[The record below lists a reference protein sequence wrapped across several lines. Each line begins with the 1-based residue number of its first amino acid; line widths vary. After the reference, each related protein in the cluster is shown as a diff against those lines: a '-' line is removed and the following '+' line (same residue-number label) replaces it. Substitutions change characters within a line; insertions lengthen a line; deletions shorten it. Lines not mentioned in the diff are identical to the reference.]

1 MTIRSVKY
9 IQYQHR
15 IGSHNIHQ
23 NPQQKNGLIFLIV
36 VIATAFSV
44 LSLIL

>member
-9 IQYQHR
+9 IQYLHR
-15 IGSHNIHQ
+15 IGSKNIHQ
-23 NPQQKNGLIFLIV
+23 NPQQNNGVMFPIIITLAAL
-36 VIATAFSV
+36 SV

>member
-15 IGSHNIHQ
+15 IGSNNIHQ
-23 NPQQKNGLIFLIV
+23 KPQQNNGVMFPIIIIL
-36 VIATAFSV
+36 AAFSV

>member
-9 IQYQHR
+9 IQYWRR

-23 NPQQKNGLIFLIV
+23 NPQQNNGVMFPIIITLAAL
-36 VIATAFSV
+36 SV

>member
-9 IQYQHR
+9 IQYR
-15 IGSHNIHQ
+15 IGSNNIHQ
-23 NPQQKNGLIFLIV
+23 NPQQNNSVMFPIITL
-36 VIATAFSV
+36 AAFSV

>member
-23 NPQQKNGLIFLIV
+23 NPQQNNQVIFPIIL
-36 VIATAFSV
+36 AAFSV